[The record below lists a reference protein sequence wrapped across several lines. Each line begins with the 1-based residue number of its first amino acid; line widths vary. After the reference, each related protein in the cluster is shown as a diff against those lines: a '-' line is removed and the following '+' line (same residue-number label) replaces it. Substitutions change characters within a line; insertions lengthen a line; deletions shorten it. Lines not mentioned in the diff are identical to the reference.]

1 MTKEN
6 TLFITHEIKTQ
17 MMMKLKSPLQLL
29 WFHIK
34 DGNFAKFKQEMEKH
48 KVFVD
53 SLDDEQ
59 NSLLSLAVQ
68 CNSYDIAELLLNQGA
83 NVNLQNSYLNSP
95 LHYALSHQNF
105 RIANLLINKKADEEL
120 INSRGLT
127 PWQCIG
133 K

>member
-17 MMMKLKSPLQLL
+17 LQMKLKSPLQLL

-34 DGNFAKFKQEMEKH
+34 DGNFQKFKQVMEKQ
-48 KVFVD
+48 KVNVD
-53 SLDDEQ
+53 SLDEEQ

-68 CNSYDIAELLLNQGA
+68 CDCYEIAEFLLNLGA
-83 NVNLQNSYLNSP
+83 DVNLQNMYLNAP

-105 RIANLLINKKADEEL
+105 RIANLLINKKADEDL
-120 INSRGLT
+120 INNRGLN